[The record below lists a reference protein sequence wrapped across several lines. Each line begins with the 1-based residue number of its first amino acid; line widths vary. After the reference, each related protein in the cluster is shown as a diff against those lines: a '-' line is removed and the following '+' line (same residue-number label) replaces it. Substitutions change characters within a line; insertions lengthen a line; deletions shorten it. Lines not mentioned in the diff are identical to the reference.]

1 MLTCSMED
9 QDAQHFDI
17 GSDDEGT
24 QILHIDDSAPD
35 EEVIGDDVA
44 VDPLIF
50 ALLKQF
56 VFEWCDENAAVLAGL
71 VQSQTKKRVTKRVES
86 TPKKYGK
93 SLGYKKRKL

>member
-1 MLTCSMED
+1 MED
-9 QDAQHFDI
+9 QDAQDFDF
-17 GSDDEGT
+17 GSGDEGT
-24 QILHIDDSAPD
+24 QILNIEDSASSDD
-35 EEVIGDDVA
+35 EVAGNDFA

-71 VQSQTKKRVTKRVES
+71 VQSQNKKRVTKRVES

-93 SLGYKKRKL
+93 NLGYKKRKM